1 MNRIA
6 IDVDEVL
13 VPFVK
18 PMATWKKLSMPKE
31 KCRYLYRDMFNITE
45 KQSQKM
51 VQEFYESETFDML
64 QPIQDSQSVI
74 RLMRPHVD
82 KMYIVTGR
90 QDCVREKTQDWL
102 DFHFPGMF
110 DDVILTNSFTSFEL
124 QKYDICHALN
134 LDTIVDDSD
143 MTCGI
148 CKHWD
153 MQSIHFAGKNGS
165 PYEWC
170 EVDDISVLSW
180 MELYKKL
187 PPKFVDC
194 M

>member
-1 MNRIA
+1 
-6 IDVDEVL
+6 
-13 VPFVK
+13 
-18 PMATWKKLSMPKE
+18 
-31 KCRYLYRDMFNITE
+31 MFNITE

-90 QDCVREKTQDWL
+90 QDCVREKTEDWL
-102 DFHFPGMF
+102 DFHFPGIF

-153 MQSIHFAGKNGS
+153 MRSIHFAGKNGS